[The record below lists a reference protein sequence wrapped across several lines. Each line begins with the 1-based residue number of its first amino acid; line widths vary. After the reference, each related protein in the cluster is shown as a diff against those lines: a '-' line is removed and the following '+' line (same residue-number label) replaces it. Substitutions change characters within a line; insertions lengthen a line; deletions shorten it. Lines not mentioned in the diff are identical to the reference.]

1 MNAVRPSRYEV
12 SKIYLSRAVNWR
24 RNNSPLLSG
33 DSFGSLCDYVAYPP
47 CFRNVTQNYRDL
59 KEARV
64 IFCPSDKLEQFFY
77 EFSGIIQAKV
87 VIAGNSDYEFHDRPI
102 NIPKSVK
109 ALYLQNSFISDD
121 SFIFTLPIGLEN
133 LKLGMNGKPRNFK
146 NLDSMSAKLPKVLF
160 GPFSNTHPDR
170 VKVHDLFSSSGEW
183 HDFLDCRLPPK
194 NFVNLVRS
202 YSYVAAVRGNGVDT
216 HRLWET
222 LYLGTVPI
230 VARDSWSESLRK
242 LNLPIMFIDHWTLE
256 NVEAV
261 IKNEIVEIFD
271 PNQCPA
277 LWIDFWS
284 SKLKS
289 HF

>member
-1 MNAVRPSRYEV
+1 MNAARPSRYEV
-12 SKIYLSRAVNWR
+12 SKIYLSRAANWR

-33 DSFGSLCDYVAYPP
+33 DSFGDLCDYVAYPP
-47 CFRNVTQNYRDL
+47 RFRNIAQKYKDL

-87 VIAGNSDYEFHDRPI
+87 VIAGNSDHEFHDRPI
-102 NIPKSVK
+102 NIPRSVK
-109 ALYLQNSFISDD
+109 ALYLQNSFVSDD

-170 VKVHDLFSSSGEW
+170 VKVHDLFSCSGEW
-183 HDFLDCRLPPK
+183 HDFLDYRLPPK

-202 YSYVAAVRGNGVDT
+202 YSYVASVRGNGVDT
-216 HRLWET
+216 HRLWES

-230 VARDSWSESLRK
+230 VARDSWSESLLK
-242 LNLPIMFIDHWTLE
+242 LNLPIMLIDHWTLE
-256 NVEAV
+256 NIEAV

-271 PNQCPA
+271 PKQCPA